1 MNAKKIAERLR
12 RLAKYEIPSQPFT
25 SRQLNGI
32 LTDIADELDPPE
44 PEPLL
49 ADAKVGDL
57 CQRMDGK
64 WVQVDSYS
72 NDRPCPV
79 MCKSDIGGQDCFTLD
94 GRNHN
99 AINDSK
105 DIIHTEPLA
114 EVGSAE
120 WAWQMLKIGRMVT
133 DAPTLH
139 HYEHNIKTSMVT
151 CVTNRRGFRHSARS
165 IDTWGEGRRETG
177 WQLYEE
183 PQPTFKA
190 GDWVEYNGKQYRISA
205 IGGKGLFDDD
215 KLIMFEG
222 VIWGVSEKAEL
233 RKLDPSEVVIRIGCL
248 KGTVAPGCSD
258 TTIMIVPI
266 GYDGIGDV
274 AIIPVAMLDPD
285 TAALVNALLK
295 AQEEK

>member
-1 MNAKKIAERLR
+1 MFDAKKIADAVRVIREAYAPLVR
-12 RLAKYEIPSQPFT
+12 T
-25 SRQLNGI
+25 NTVCDG
-32 LTDIADELDPPE
+32 LTAIIDELDPPE
-44 PEPLL
+44 PKPEP
-49 ADAKVGDL
+49 A
-57 CQRMDGK
+57 
-64 WVQVDSYS
+64 
-72 NDRPCPV
+72 
-79 MCKSDIGGQDCFTLD
+79 
-94 GRNHN
+94 
-99 AINDSK
+99 
-105 DIIHTEPLA
+105 
-114 EVGSAE
+114 
-120 WAWQMLKIGRMVT
+120 
-133 DAPTLH
+133 
-139 HYEHNIKTSMVT
+139 
-151 CVTNRRGFRHSARS
+151 
-165 IDTWGEGRRETG
+165 
-177 WQLYEE
+177 
-183 PQPTFKA
+183 FKA